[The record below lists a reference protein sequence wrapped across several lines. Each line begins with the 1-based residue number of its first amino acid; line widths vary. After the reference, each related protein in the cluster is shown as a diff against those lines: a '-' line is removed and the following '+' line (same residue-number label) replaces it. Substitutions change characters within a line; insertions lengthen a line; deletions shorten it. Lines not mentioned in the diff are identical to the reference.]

1 VDFLRGLK
9 PESWVSVLVLAA
21 QPLKVTEVREDE
33 YGECY
38 LKPACTT
45 TSFTGDPAF
54 RLLELADH
62 FATQGLFSSICA
74 ASYVPALKG
83 LATRIQS
90 AF

>member
-1 VDFLRGLK
+1 
-9 PESWVSVLVLAA
+9 VLVLAA
-21 QPLKVTEVREDE
+21 QPLKLTEVAENTYRGNL
-33 YGECY
+33 YY
-38 LKPACTT
+38 YVKPACTS